1 MLDAAGYA
9 RGSDGIRVA
18 NGHPMD
24 YTVLFAKDESGA
36 GDTAFQI
43 IQNGFQQIGIKVTQR
58 KEDNDAVNTAI
69 LGDNDTYN
77 KFDLAMW
84 DWYPCCPVPD
94 FILSVVECSE
104 FGNWSDT
111 GYCNPAYDK
120 MYKEQGLQRNLKERQ
135 KMVYAMQKM
144 IYDARPYIVLSN
156 DDTLNAWSND
166 WTGFVEGSLGLFNN
180 LSKASLTQVH
190 QA

>member
-1 MLDAAGYA
+1 MPPAAGIWHDPIDPA
-9 RGSDGIRVA
+9 AAVRHREGERDAGRGRIRPWVRRHPGRERTPDGLHGPVREA
-18 NGHPMD
+18 
-24 YTVLFAKDESGA
+24 TRSGA
-36 GDTAFQI
+36 GDAAFRI

-69 LGDNDTYN
+69 LGDNNTYN

-120 MYKEQGLQRNLKERQ
+120 MYKEQGLQRQPEANAQ
-135 KMVYAMQKM
+135 KIVYAMQK
-144 IYDARPYIVLSN
+144 I
-156 DDTLNAWSND
+156 
-166 WTGFVEGSLGLFNN
+166 
-180 LSKASLTQVH
+180 ASTTRVRTSS
-190 QA
+190 

>member
-1 MLDAAGYA
+1 M
-9 RGSDGIRVA
+9 
-18 NGHPMD
+18 
-24 YTVLFAKDESGA
+24 
-36 GDTAFQI
+36 
-43 IQNGFQQIGIKVTQR
+43 
-58 KEDNDAVNTAI
+58 NTAI
-69 LGDNDTYN
+69 LGDNSTYN

-111 GYCNPAYDK
+111 GYCNPEYDK
-120 MYKEQGLQRNLKERQ
+120 MYKAQGLERDLSKRE

-156 DDTLNAWSND
+156 DDTLNAWSTG
-166 WTGFVEGSLGLFNN
+166 WTGFVEGPLGLFNN
-180 LSKASLTQVH
+180 LSKTSLTQVH
-190 QA
+190 QV